1 MAALF
6 VILSK
11 FLRAALLATVSEFLT
26 TKLFAIIFG
35 ITVDS
40 HYLELEG
47 TL

>member
-11 FLRAALLATVSEFLT
+11 FVRAILFATVSEFLT

-35 ITVDS
+35 IIYGDAICHCV
-40 HYLELEG
+40 
-47 TL
+47 